1 LTTMILASHPSDPSR
16 KVLPVSPNGRQTT
29 DLTVRV
35 NRQARNF
42 NRQVPKSFF

>member
-16 KVLPVSPNGRQTT
+16 KALHTSPNGRQTT

-42 NRQVPKSFF
+42 